1 MKYLPYSLNFALW
14 QITSTALSKNT
25 AICKG
30 TPSRSCRNCRKKRGA
45 CPKASLRYISEKTNI
60 PAAELFGI
68 ATFYSMFRLKP
79 QGRHLIRTCKGTACH
94 VSGADTLATAIR
106 TYLNLQETENTTD
119 DGRFTL
125 LEVACLG
132 CCSLAPVVMID
143 DTTYGKL
150 SAEKII
156 RILNTYD

>member
-1 MKYLPYSLNFALW
+1 MANYLDRIITKYRNIQGNAIPILQELQEKEGY
-14 QITSTALSKNT
+14 LSE
-25 AICKG
+25 
-30 TPSRSCRNCRKKRGA
+30 
-45 CPKASLRYISEKTNI
+45 ASLRYISEKTNI

-79 QGRHLIRTCKGTACH
+79 QGRHLIRTCNGTACH
-94 VSGADTLATAIR
+94 VSGADTLAAAIR
-106 TYLNLQETENTTD
+106 THLNLRETENTTD

>member
-1 MKYLPYSLNFALW
+1 MKNGLDQIIEKYKGQKGNAIPILQELQIKEGYLPEES
-14 QITSTALSKNT
+14 I
-25 AICKG
+25 
-30 TPSRSCRNCRKKRGA
+30 
-45 CPKASLRYISEKTNI
+45 RYISEKTNI

-79 QGRHLIRTCKGTACH
+79 RGRHIVRICKGTACH
-94 VSGADTLATAIR
+94 VSGADTLSSAIR
-106 TYLNLQETENTTD
+106 THLKLSEEDDTTA

-143 DTTYGKL
+143 DSTYGKL
-150 SAEKII
+150 TSDKVVKI
-156 RILNTYD
+156 LDQYE